1 MFLKRLLGV
10 NGLALWSYASGT
22 DTSRVVHKV
31 FVSPIKSVGHGI
43 TCSADLKTEE
53 EVKKVILEL
62 AQDLGHRLRIHQLMA
77 NGIQISIR
85 NSELGF
91 RQYQC

>member
-1 MFLKRLLGV
+1 MYLSPCPLAFIAATDPMFLKRLLGV

-22 DTSRVVHKV
+22 DTSRVVHKD

-53 EVKKVILEL
+53 EV
-62 AQDLGHRLRIHQLMA
+62 
-77 NGIQISIR
+77 
-85 NSELGF
+85 
-91 RQYQC
+91 